1 VLDENSFEVFSLH
14 ATKPFAIG
22 EGGAIRFRLR
32 WAKALRLALNFGGSN
47 MGFHKKVGFRFY
59 FHLLTPLS
67 DGFAIT
73 QLEAQAYGLPI
84 ISSTFCGRVVESG
97 RNGFILEEPNAAS
110 IANAVRDCIANTTR
124 LQQFAAASRLPDEF
138 TIDALGQRLQELG
151 SAL

>member
-1 VLDENSFEVFSLH
+1 
-14 ATKPFAIG
+14 
-22 EGGAIRFRLR
+22 
-32 WAKALRLALNFGGSN
+32 

-59 FHLLTPLS
+59 FHLLLPLS

-97 RNGFILEEPNAAS
+97 RNGIILEEPNAAS
-110 IANAVRDCIANTTR
+110 IANAVRDCIVNTTR

-138 TIDALGQRLQELG
+138 TIDALARRLQELG

>member
-1 VLDENSFEVFSLH
+1 MKTLSKFSH
-14 ATKPFAIG
+14 CTQPKPFAIG
-22 EGGAIRFRLR
+22 ESGAIRSRLR
-32 WAKALRLALNFGGSN
+32 WAKALRLALNFGARTW
-47 MGFHKKVGFRFY
+47 GFTKGWFPD
-59 FHLLTPLS
+59 FHLFPPLS

-97 RNGFILEEPNAAS
+97 RNGIILEEPNAAS
-110 IANAVRDCIANTTR
+110 IANAVRDCIVNTTR

-138 TIDALGQRLQELG
+138 TIDALARRLQELG